1 MTEKNEINEIL
12 NQEIDKEI
20 KSKLLKIIT
29 AIKKLKEAY
38 EFLEQVDYIKY
49 NIPDYLD
56 IIKYPKDLSMIQFNL
71 ENDTYKTIQSFL
83 NDVQLIWDNCY
94 TYNPPKNYISKCAQI
109 CEKKFKKEFEK
120 YFNVNID
127 INEEYSHDNI
137 GINEKMELK
146 ETINKLIK
154 NNNIKALNNIKNYC
168 IKIVPHI
175 IQIKK
180 KKKTYKIIF
189 DKLNRHILYNI
200 YELINL

>member
-1 MTEKNEINEIL
+1 MTEKNEINEVL
-12 NQEIDKEI
+12 NQIIDKEI
-20 KSKLLKIIT
+20 KSKLLKIIST
-29 AIKKLKEAY
+29 IKKLKEAY
-38 EFLEQVDYIKY
+38 EFLEPVDYVKY

-56 IIKYPKDLSMIQFNL
+56 IIKYPKDLSMVQFNL
-71 ENDTYKTIQSFL
+71 ENDHYKTIQAFL

-120 YFNVNID
+120 YFNINID
-127 INEEYSHDNI
+127 IYEEYSHDNI

-154 NNNIKALNNIKNYC
+154 DNNIKALNNIKNYC

-175 IQIKK
+175 IHINEKE
-180 KKKTYKIIF
+180 KTYKIIF

-200 YELINL
+200 YEIINL

>member
-1 MTEKNEINEIL
+1 M
-12 NQEIDKEI
+12 
-20 KSKLLKIIT
+20 
-29 AIKKLKEAY
+29 
-38 EFLEQVDYIKY
+38 
-49 NIPDYLD
+49 
-56 IIKYPKDLSMIQFNL
+56 
-71 ENDTYKTIQSFL
+71 
-83 NDVQLIWDNCY
+83 
-94 TYNPPKNYISKCAQI
+94 
-109 CEKKFKKEFEK
+109 
-120 YFNVNID
+120 NID

-175 IQIKK
+175 IQINEKE
-180 KKKTYKIIF
+180 KTYKIIF

>member
-1 MTEKNEINEIL
+1 MTEKNEINEVL
-12 NQEIDKEI
+12 NQIIDKEI
-20 KSKLLKIIT
+20 KSKLLKIIST
-29 AIKKLKEAY
+29 IKKLKEAY
-38 EFLEQVDYIKY
+38 EFLEPVDYVKY

-56 IIKYPKDLSMIQFNL
+56 IIKYPKDLSMVQFNL
-71 ENDTYKTIQSFL
+71 ENDHYKTIQAFL

-120 YFNVNID
+120 YFNINID
-127 INEEYSHDNI
+127 ICEEYSHDNI

-175 IQIKK
+175 IQINEKE
-180 KKKTYKIIF
+180 KTYKIIF